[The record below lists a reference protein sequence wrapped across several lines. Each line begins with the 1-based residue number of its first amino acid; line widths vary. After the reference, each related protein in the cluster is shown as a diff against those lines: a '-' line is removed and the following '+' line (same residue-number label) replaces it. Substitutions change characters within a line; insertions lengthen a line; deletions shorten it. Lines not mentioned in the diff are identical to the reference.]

1 MAPPSCGKF
10 RSFCSFVRGLIC
22 LPDALAPVANDD
34 SANGFQQRGDTPFG
48 YVAKSGDSTVTAQ
61 DASVVSLSTFN
72 PATAEHSD
80 LLSLRSLGEPI
91 SVDFP
96 SDVTDDDDSF
106 VSTEPASDA
115 DSEDDIEII
124 LDLVNPPSRPVR
136 RRPTIKSAC
145 MDANAIVVGV
155 PYGVVPQHPLA
166 IPSGAEIKRM
176 TKKFYAVSYGFYVGI
191 MVDPNHYKTSIER
204 VSGARHFSSGELP
217 SVVAWFNAQ
226 LDCNLVAIV

>member
-1 MAPPSCGKF
+1 M
-10 RSFCSFVRGLIC
+10 
-22 LPDALAPVANDD
+22 
-34 SANGFQQRGDTPFG
+34 
-48 YVAKSGDSTVTAQ
+48 
-61 DASVVSLSTFN
+61 
-72 PATAEHSD
+72 
-80 LLSLRSLGEPI
+80 
-91 SVDFP
+91 VDFP

-136 RRPTIKSAC
+136 RPPTIKSAC

-155 PYGVVPQHPLA
+155 PYGVVPQHPLV
-166 IPSGAEIKRM
+166 IPPGAEIKRM

-191 MVDPNHYKTSIER
+191 MVDPTHYKTSIER
-204 VSGARHFSSGELP
+204 VSGARHFSSGQLP